1 MLKVEEKEIVPFL
14 NSLLNSRAKKQP
26 LARTTFQSYFCG
38 PACVQNHQLNIS
50 CLHLI
55 LLFIIK
61 SPVSSDYEFCRVKK
75 IYLKEEKRKKEK
87 KWRRKGEVR
96 WQQLL
101 LFGSEWMN
109 IGKEKKRSS
118 ENWVKKTNSVKTKE
132 VWERKIW
139 VGYFAW

>member
-14 NSLLNSRAKKQP
+14 NSLLNRQAKKQP

-38 PACVQNHQLNIS
+38 PACVQNHQ
-50 CLHLI
+50 HMYLI

-61 SPVSSDYEFCRVKK
+61 SPVSDDEFCRVKK

-109 IGKEKKRSS
+109 IGKERKRSS
-118 ENWVKKTNSVKTKE
+118 ENWVKKTNSVKTKYA
-132 VWERKIW
+132 WERKIW